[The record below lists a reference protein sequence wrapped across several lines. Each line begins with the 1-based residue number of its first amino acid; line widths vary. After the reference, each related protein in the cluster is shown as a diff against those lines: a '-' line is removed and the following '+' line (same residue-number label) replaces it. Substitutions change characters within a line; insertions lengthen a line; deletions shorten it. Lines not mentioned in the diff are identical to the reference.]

1 VFEFLKTLFNPP
13 PPSSTTAKER
23 LRLVLLSDHLS
34 LSPETL
40 AALKADLLAVISRY
54 VEIDSS
60 HADVT
65 FEHRENDVAVLASIP
80 ITGVRER
87 PRAPAQT
94 MSQATGSSATT
105 ATAVLPAEPETDA
118 AQAMLPLETAATA
131 PEVRAAVISDVSP
144 ESLATAA
151 SNASED
157 SVSRTPAVGAV
168 SAATR
173 RRRRKKAQ
181 TAANRPNANAQP
193 LGKPAQA

>member
-1 VFEFLKTLFNPP
+1 MLDFLKTLFNPPP

-87 PRAPAQT
+87 TQPPAQ
-94 MSQATGSSATT
+94 AT
-105 ATAVLPAEPETDA
+105 
-118 AQAMLPLETAATA
+118 LPLEMSAIDTETH
-131 PEVRAAVISDVSP
+131 AVQIDAGS
-144 ESLATAA
+144 ESVDTQAMNDT
-151 SNASED
+151 NASENGAT
-157 SVSRTPAVGAV
+157 STPVTGVV

-181 TAANRPNANAQP
+181 NLANRSNANAQQ